1 MPTLIEEMMGLLEI
15 FYVIVFNPI
24 TWLVVASFAFKRKP
38 LWQLMLFGTLAQ
50 FCTMIGISQYY
61 GTTVSLAF
69 NLFNYEWLILMVPIS
84 IGAGVVVGA
93 LVFYLFK
100 LRKEHKQPVV

>member
-1 MPTLIEEMMGLLEI
+1 MPTLIEEKMDLLEI

-38 LWQLMLFGTLAQ
+38 LWQLMLLGTLAQ
-50 FCTMIGISQYY
+50 FCTMIGITQYY
-61 GTTVSLAF
+61 GTTGSLAYNF
-69 NLFNYEWLILMVPIS
+69 DYEWLILMVPIS

-100 LRKEHKQPVV
+100 LRNEHEQPVV